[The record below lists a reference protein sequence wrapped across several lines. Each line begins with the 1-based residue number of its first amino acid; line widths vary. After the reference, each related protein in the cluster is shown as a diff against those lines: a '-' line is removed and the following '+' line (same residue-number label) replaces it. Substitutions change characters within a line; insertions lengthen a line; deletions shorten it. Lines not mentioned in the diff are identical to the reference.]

1 MKTMTFELDGQRSA
15 FKPGER
21 VEGQASWELPEAPRS
36 LEVRLFWT
44 TSGRGDED
52 QGIVAV
58 EPVPSPAASGWVRFS
73 FLLPAGPCSFS
84 GRLVSLG
91 WALELVAPHEEM
103 AASVPIV
110 VGPEGREVRIDGE
123 PGPEPA
129 SS

>member
-1 MKTMTFELDGQRSA
+1 MRTMTFDLDGKRSA
-15 FKPGER
+15 YKPGER
-21 VEGQASWELPEAPRS
+21 VEGQVSWELPEAPRS

-52 QGIVAV
+52 QEIVAV
-58 EPVPSPAASGWVRFS
+58 EQVPSPAASGWVRFS
-73 FLLPAGPCSFS
+73 LQLPAGPYSFS

-123 PGPEPA
+123 PAAEPG
-129 SS
+129 